1 MAQGTKIS
9 SADGNESTGI
19 VKPSCKE
26 LQGIL
31 EQESVN

>member
-1 MAQGTKIS
+1 MAQEPKYPVQTVMK
-9 SADGNESTGI
+9 APGI

-26 LQGIL
+26 IQGIL